1 MRLTARRHVSQLEM
15 QMTSM
20 IDVVFLLLI
29 FFMVTSSFQKTE
41 RELDPAV
48 KVERQSSSAPRDLA
62 PTIVEVAAGSEGLFA
77 FKVGGREIGAVDA
90 SAAEAE
96 KLGQI
101 AAATDE
107 LTQLLAQ
114 LENKADGAFIRA
126 ADDAP
131 FQMAAAAIQA
141 AKDAGFLSATYEVR
155 GGN

>member
-1 MRLTARRHVSQLEM
+1 MRLTARRHVSQLDM

-48 KVERQSSSAPRDLA
+48 KVERKSSTAVADLA
-62 PTIVEVAAGSEGLFA
+62 PTIIEVVAGSEGSFVY
-77 FKVGGREIGAVDA
+77 KVGGREIGAVDA
-90 SAAEAE
+90 AAEEGARHA
-96 KLGQI
+96 QI
-101 AAATDE
+101 AAATGE
-107 LTQLLAQ
+107 LTQLLTQ
-114 LENKADGAFIRA
+114 LENKEDGAFIRS
-126 ADDAP
+126 ADEAP

-141 AKDAGFLSATYEVR
+141 AKDARFVSATYEVR